1 MRGDGEVNGFNGFPS
16 IAFML
21 ESREVSGMNVDDK
34 SGGGGVLVDWGIGIE
49 MKMGRAIFLTTIS
62 DFEHGFRSFSTRIHH
77 HQVPLRLQRVAHFGI
92 GWRLEIEIDPILYSH
107 PRVKKPQ

>member
-34 SGGGGVLVDWGIGIE
+34 SGGGGVLVD
-49 MKMGRAIFLTTIS
+49 
-62 DFEHGFRSFSTRIHH
+62 
-77 HQVPLRLQRVAHFGI
+77 
-92 GWRLEIEIDPILYSH
+92 
-107 PRVKKPQ
+107 